1 MHADAGV
8 VRASVIFLRWNMNSI
23 EANSVDGS
31 KMKPFRPWGQIIFM
45 IGVLAAM
52 ASIFL
57 RLHELEATAHDHLVI
72 IKFQSDRLK
81 TMNMR
86 VDTLNAQID
95 IVRAER
101 DAEAL

>member
-1 MHADAGV
+1 MDRVEADAV
-8 VRASVIFLRWNMNSI
+8 
-23 EANSVDGS
+23 ETS

-57 RLHELEATAHDHLVI
+57 RLHELEAIAHDHLVI
-72 IKFQSDRLK
+72 IKFQGDRLK

-86 VDTLNAQID
+86 IDTLNAQID